1 MSYYDSNAIYTSLVG
16 NRNYC
21 WTVGNAWILVYGDQ
35 DATPKV
41 IVFAHSHS
49 WQNDNRVPAVM
60 AALSRRTGL
69 PTLQIAFDD
78 NAPVITQVTRHLDAG
93 VTQVLDSEQLKALF
107 AEYGVPVNNR
117 SFSKAIN
124 DKESSVYH
132 KWQRAMLGNI
142 TVSDIDLIRI
152 QNQQMQCIMELKRSI
167 IDIQRWRPFD
177 EDKANFR
184 LLHNFCKRAQLDFV
198 IAYNVRHK
206 KPTLFDDPS
215 QIKLFYYDANFN
227 IKQEKIVLLSDF
239 LSLNY

>member
-1 MSYYDSNAIYTSLVG
+1 MSYYNSNAIYDSLVG

-41 IVFAHSHS
+41 IVFAHDHS
-49 WQNDNRVPAVM
+49 WQHDNRVPAVI

-69 PTLQIAFDD
+69 PTLHIEFDV
-78 NAPVITQVTRHLDAG
+78 NAPEITQVTHHVDDRT
-93 VTQVLDSEQLKALF
+93 TQVLNSEQLKALF
-107 AEYGVPVNNR
+107 AGCGVPVNNQ

-124 DKESSVYH
+124 DRESSVYH

-142 TVSDIDLIRI
+142 TVSDIDLIPV
-152 QNQQMQCIMELKRSI
+152 QNQQMQCIMELKRSY
-167 IDIQRWRPFD
+167 IDIQSWRPFD
-177 EDKANFR
+177 KDKANFR
-184 LLHNFCKRAQLDFV
+184 LLHNLCTKARLGFV

-206 KPTLFDDPS
+206 EPKFFDDPS
-215 QIKLFYYDANFN
+215 RIKLFYYDANFN
-227 IKQEKIVLLSDF
+227 ISQEKIVPLSDF